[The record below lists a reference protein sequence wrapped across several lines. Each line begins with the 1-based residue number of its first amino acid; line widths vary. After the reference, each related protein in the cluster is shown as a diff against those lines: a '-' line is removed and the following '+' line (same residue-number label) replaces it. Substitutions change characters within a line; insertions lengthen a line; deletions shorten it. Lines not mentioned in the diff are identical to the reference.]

1 MMQRRSFLIGASAL
15 ALSQGLVAC
24 NGRSQPRLNIH
35 FLQNSLP
42 PQLLRQF
49 SRKQRSPLALNLL
62 PQSDPQALFR
72 QLQVWKQTSAP
83 ATPATRLL
91 SLGDYW
97 LIQAIRQELIQ
108 PLQPTQWAN
117 WEQLPQ
123 RWQALVTRDRQG
135 DLRPG
140 GQIWGAPYRWG
151 ATVLAYR
158 TDKFRQLGWTPT
170 DWSDLWRPELKR
182 RFSLLDQPREVI
194 GLTLK
199 TLGHSYNSPNLTTI
213 PNLTAQLQALQQQVK
228 LYSSTAYLQPLIRG
242 DTWLAMGWSSDILPM
257 LRQYDNL
264 AVVMPQAGTALW
276 ADVWVQP
283 TAQAA
288 QSASATR
295 LSQEWIDFWW
305 QSQTAEQLSQF
316 TPALSPRLATVDPD
330 HPTATLLLGDR
341 PRFDRSEFLLPLSP
355 PSLEQYRSLWLKI
368 RR

>member
-1 MMQRRSFLIGASAL
+1 M
-15 ALSQGLVAC
+15 
-24 NGRSQPRLNIH
+24 
-35 FLQNSLP
+35 
-42 PQLLRQF
+42 
-49 SRKQRSPLALNLL
+49 
-62 PQSDPQALFR
+62 
-72 QLQVWKQTSAP
+72 
-83 ATPATRLL
+83 
-91 SLGDYW
+91 
-97 LIQAIRQELIQ
+97 
-108 PLQPTQWAN
+108 
-117 WEQLPQ
+117 
-123 RWQALVTRDRQG
+123 
-135 DLRPG
+135 
-140 GQIWGAPYRWG
+140 
-151 ATVLAYR
+151 
-158 TDKFRQLGWTPT
+158 
-170 DWSDLWRPELKR
+170 
-182 RFSLLDQPREVI
+182 I

-316 TPALSPRLATVDPD
+316 TPALSPPVGDGGPGSSHR
-330 HPTATLLLGDR
+330 HPVTWR
-341 PRFDRSEFLLPLSP
+341 SP
-355 PSLEQYRSLWLKI
+355 PI
-368 RR
+368 